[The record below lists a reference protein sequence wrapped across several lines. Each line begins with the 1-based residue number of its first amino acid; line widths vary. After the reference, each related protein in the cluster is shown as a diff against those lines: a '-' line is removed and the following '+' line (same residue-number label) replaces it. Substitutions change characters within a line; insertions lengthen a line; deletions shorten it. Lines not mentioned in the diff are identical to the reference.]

1 MIMKKTFVISLIA
14 SFFLLTASPG
24 AFASDGETE
33 PIDRVSRKEVK
44 EMTKEEAKARVE
56 VLTERLN
63 EIRSMDLDAMSWN
76 ERRKLKKEVRII
88 EREMKLQ
95 QNDTGIY
102 ISGGALVVI
111 LLLLILL

>member
-1 MIMKKTFVISLIA
+1 MKKTFVISLIA
-14 SFFLLTASPG
+14 SFLLLTSAPAALASG
-24 AFASDGETE
+24 GETE
-33 PIDRVSRKEVK
+33 PIDRVSRNEVK
-44 EMTKEEAKARVE
+44 EMTKEESQARVE
-56 VLTERLN
+56 MLTERLN
-63 EIRSMDLDAMSWN
+63 EIKSMDLDELSWN

-111 LLLLILL
+111 LILLILL